1 MDKNKEQI
9 IKPGLY
15 LISTPIGNMQDITF
29 RAINILKKSDI
40 ILCEDT
46 RRSFNLLSYYNIK
59 KKLFSY
65 HKFNE
70 KKNSEKIINLIK
82 ENKVVSLIS
91 DAGTPTISDPGLV
104 LVKKCIQ
111 QDLNVH
117 PIPGSS
123 AVIAAMSVSGFED
136 KFLFY
141 GFLNKKE
148 NELNKVLKSIANL
161 DYSLIF
167 FIPANKINF
176 YLNLF
181 KKYFNNREI
190 LIAKEITKIHEEFI
204 RGKIDSIKP
213 FPQEA
218 KGELTVIISK
228 QVIKN
233 NSKNVINESVKLEI
247 KKMLKKYSH
256 KDVVEYIVKKE
267 NLPKKLI
274 YDYCL
279 KIKWKK
285 KLLIIFTLF
294 LLTSCVGSSTSG
306 VFGSGVS
313 IALDPRTL
321 GTQIDDSI
329 MQKNLQARLALT
341 EKKYL
346 IKLSVKVLDGR
357 IFLSGKVDEAE
368 EKLKVTK
375 MAWETKGARSVKN
388 NIVVKQK
395 FSFKNAAVDVLITS
409 QLRTALI
416 LNKKVKAANFNIDT
430 VNQKTYVFG
439 IAHSNEEKKEII
451 QEAKQIVDLKELIT
465 SILLVSD
472 LSRKKE

>member
-1 MDKNKEQI
+1 M
-9 IKPGLY
+9 
-15 LISTPIGNMQDITF
+15 
-29 RAINILKKSDI
+29 KK
-40 ILCEDT
+40 
-46 RRSFNLLSYYNIK
+46 R
-59 KKLFSY
+59 
-65 HKFNE
+65 
-70 KKNSEKIINLIK
+70 
-82 ENKVVSLIS
+82 
-91 DAGTPTISDPGLV
+91 
-104 LVKKCIQ
+104 
-111 QDLNVH
+111 
-117 PIPGSS
+117 
-123 AVIAAMSVSGFED
+123 
-136 KFLFY
+136 
-141 GFLNKKE
+141 
-148 NELNKVLKSIANL
+148 
-161 DYSLIF
+161 
-167 FIPANKINF
+167 
-176 YLNLF
+176 
-181 KKYFNNREI
+181 
-190 LIAKEITKIHEEFI
+190 
-204 RGKIDSIKP
+204 
-213 FPQEA
+213 
-218 KGELTVIISK
+218 
-228 QVIKN
+228 
-233 NSKNVINESVKLEI
+233 
-247 KKMLKKYSH
+247 
-256 KDVVEYIVKKE
+256 
-267 NLPKKLI
+267 
-274 YDYCL
+274 
-279 KIKWKK
+279 
-285 KLLIIFTLF
+285 LIIIFALF

-313 IALDPRTL
+313 VALDPRTL